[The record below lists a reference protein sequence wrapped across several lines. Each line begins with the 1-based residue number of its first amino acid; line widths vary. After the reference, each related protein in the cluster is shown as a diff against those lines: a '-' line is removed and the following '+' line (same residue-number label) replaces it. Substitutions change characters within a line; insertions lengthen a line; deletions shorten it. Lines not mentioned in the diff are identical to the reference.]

1 MLAAPSDL
9 PSSRSRVDV
18 TVAICTWNRASLL
31 DQTLARLGELAVP
44 DALTWE
50 ILVVDNGSS
59 DATGEVLARHASPA
73 SHLPLRSTR
82 EEHRGLSHARNRAV
96 TEARGELIAWTDD
109 DVQVDVDWLAA
120 YAAAAHQLPHADFF
134 GGPILPWFD
143 DTPPA
148 WVAASL
154 PVIGSAFALCD
165 LGSSRAP
172 FSVQHLPYGANFAVR
187 TAVQRRHLFDPA
199 LGRVGDELL
208 WGDEHDALRR
218 MLADGHTGT
227 WLPEARVRHFVPRE
241 RMTLDYVRRYYRGI
255 GRTDVRVHGGGKP
268 RWWNL
273 ALSGAKAFAKA
284 ARCRARRS
292 LGRSHAWVCDLRDSS
307 IHRGRFE
314 AFLNPEA
321 ERADKS

>member
-1 MLAAPSDL
+1 MLAAPWDL

-31 DQTLARLGELAVP
+31 DQTLARLRELALPEAV
-44 DALTWE
+44 TWE

-59 DATGEVLARHASPA
+59 DDTGEVLARHVS
-73 SHLPLRSTR
+73 SLPLRCAR
-82 EEHRGLSHARNRAV
+82 EERRGLSRARNRAV
-96 TEARGELIAWTDD
+96 TEARGELIVWTDD
-109 DVQVDVDWLAA
+109 DVQVDPDWLAA
-120 YAAAAHQLPHADFF
+120 YAAAAQQLPHADFF

-143 DTPPA
+143 GTPPT

-172 FSVQHLPYGANFAVR
+172 FTAQRLPYGANFAVR
-187 TAVQRRHLFDPA
+187 AAVQRRHLFDLA

-208 WGDEHDALRR
+208 SGDEHEALRR
-218 MLADGHTGT
+218 MLADGHSGT

-241 RMTLDYVRRYYRGI
+241 RMTVDYVRRYYRGI
-255 GRTDVRVHGGGKP
+255 GRTDVRVRGGER

-273 ALSGAKAFAKA
+273 ALSGAKACAKA
-284 ARCRARRS
+284 ARCRVRRS

-314 AFLNPEA
+314 ALRKPEA
-321 ERADKS
+321 RHARKS

>member
-1 MLAAPSDL
+1 
-9 PSSRSRVDV
+9 VDV

-44 DALTWE
+44 DAVAWE
-50 ILVVDNGSS
+50 VLVVDNGSS
-59 DATGEVLARHASPA
+59 DDTGAVLARHTSHPSP
-73 SHLPLRSTR
+73 LPLRCAR
-82 EEHRGLSHARNRAV
+82 EECRGLSHARNRAV
-96 TEARGELIAWTDD
+96 AEARGELIAWTDD
-109 DVQVDVDWLAA
+109 DVQVDPDWLAA

-143 DTPPA
+143 SAPPE

-154 PVIGSAFALCD
+154 PIIGSAFALCD
-165 LGSSRAP
+165 LGPSRAP
-172 FSVQHLPYGANFAVR
+172 FTAQRLPYGANFAVR

-208 WGDEHDALRR
+208 SGDEHEALRR

-241 RMTLDYVRRYYRGI
+241 RMTLDYMRRYYRGI
-255 GRTDVRVHGGGKP
+255 GRTDVRMRGGGAP

-273 ALSGAKAFAKA
+273 ARSGAKACAKA
-284 ARCRARRS
+284 ARCRVRRS
-292 LGRSHAWVCDLRDSS
+292 LGRSHGWVCDLRDSS

-314 AFLNPEA
+314 AFRNPAA
-321 ERADKS
+321 ERARES

>member
-1 MLAAPSDL
+1 MDI
-9 PSSRSRVDV
+9 

-44 DALTWE
+44 EAVSWE
-50 ILVVDNGSS
+50 VLVVDNGSS
-59 DATGEVLARHASPA
+59 DATGEVLARYAPPASP
-73 SHLPLRSTR
+73 LPLRCAR
-82 EEHRGLSHARNRAV
+82 EERRGLSRARNRAV

-109 DVQVDVDWLAA
+109 DVQVDPDWLAA
-120 YAAAAHQLPHADFF
+120 YAAAARELPHADFF

-143 DTPPA
+143 GAPPA

-154 PVIGSAFALCD
+154 PAISSAFALCD
-165 LGSSRAP
+165 LGPSRAP
-172 FSVQHLPYGANFAVR
+172 LSAQHLPYGANFAVR
-187 TAVQRRHLFDPA
+187 AAVQRRHLFDPA
-199 LGRVGDELL
+199 LGRIGDELL
-208 WGDEHDALRR
+208 SGDEHEALRR

-255 GRTDVRVHGGGKP
+255 GRTDVRVRGGGKS
-268 RWWNL
+268 RCWSL
-273 ALSGAKAFAKA
+273 ALSGVKACAKA

-292 LGRSHAWVCDLRDSS
+292 LGRDCAWVCDLRDSS

-314 AFLNPEA
+314 ALLDPEA
-321 ERADKS
+321 RRSSES